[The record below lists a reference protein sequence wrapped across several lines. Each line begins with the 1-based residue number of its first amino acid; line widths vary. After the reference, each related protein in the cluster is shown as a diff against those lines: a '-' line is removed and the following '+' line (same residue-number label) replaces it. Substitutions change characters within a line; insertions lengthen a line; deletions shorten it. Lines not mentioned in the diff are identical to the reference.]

1 LSTEH
6 NRPLTDAERDLARWM
21 LEHGT
26 EEARQYLDQLK
37 LAEVTPWRCRCGCAS
52 INFQIKGHA
61 EAPPGAE
68 ILGEFLLN
76 DGDHQ
81 SGIFIYSSGGLLK
94 GIDVYGLAGDAPS
107 VLPRPENLSP
117 FKPGNP
123 LRT

>member
-1 LSTEH
+1 MSTEH

-61 EAPPGAE
+61 EAPPGAQ
-68 ILGEFLLN
+68 ILGEFLLS
-76 DGDHQ
+76 DGDLQ
-81 SGIFIYSSGGLLK
+81 SGVFIYSSGGLLS
-94 GIDVYGLAGDAPS
+94 GIEVYGLVGDAPAL
-107 VLPRPENLSP
+107 LPRPQNLSA
-117 FKPGNP
+117 FEFGSS
-123 LRT
+123 